1 MSLEAASASVPESA
15 ASKPARSVVE
25 ILGAINTNV
34 GKGKD
39 MDAKVF
45 LDDVVELDGM
55 GILDKQPVY
64 AARVK
69 KAGDDP
75 IIYLE
80 AYRRIKQT
88 VSSGD
93 GERIKADLRLAHLL
107 GMDQPSDN
115 PGKKAL
121 AEKLEE
127 WNEMLKPVSWLAFGE
142 SVRGNGHVV
151 KGAPNEDA
159 FAIENP
165 TQDGDPVIASVA
177 DRVSSENCFR
187 SGKGAKLATQT
198 ANAVLKSFMR

>member
-80 AYRRIKQT
+80 AYRRTRDSIAT
-88 VSSGD
+88 GD
-93 GERIKADLRLAHLL
+93 RDQIATNLKVAHLL

-115 PGKKAL
+115 PGKKA
-121 AEKLEE
+121 
-127 WNEMLKPVSWLAFGE
+127 
-142 SVRGNGHVV
+142 
-151 KGAPNEDA
+151 
-159 FAIENP
+159 
-165 TQDGDPVIASVA
+165 
-177 DRVSSENCFR
+177 
-187 SGKGAKLATQT
+187 
-198 ANAVLKSFMR
+198 